1 LKKAA
6 APWKRLRSTE
16 SCKNGDP
23 FVTAAFVNPPSRA
36 QQIRGFLQKNNLQAW
51 IAWRPDELLMLSGY
65 FPFWG
70 ASLLIYFADAEPIL
84 FIPQIEPTDHIPAG
98 LRVQEYPWGDLKC
111 ADPYSVLVSAVGNE
125 LVRAKIK
132 VENVG
137 MNPSAA
143 RTSLPIQA
151 AEQIPMPEGFAGLLL
166 ALAARPN
173 SVSQAGFADLYL
185 RKTPEEIAAIRLANQ
200 IATVGL
206 RAFFENLQAG
216 ISEAE
221 VAAAVESAIYREIGR
236 DGIFHSRGWAMVQSG
251 PNSVHAGRFN
261 RSTGRRLE
269 SGDLVLIELAT
280 CVNGYWSDLT
290 RTAAVGYPKP
300 AAEEILSI
308 ARDAQQAAIDGI
320 RPGISAGDIDA
331 LARDKIA
338 AEGLSSYFTHHT
350 GHHVGFR
357 YHDPGFL
364 ILPGESSILEP
375 GMVVTIEPGVY
386 VPERGAG
393 ARIEDNVLVTES
405 GHEVLSR
412 TEESKL
418 S

>member
-1 LKKAA
+1 VSA
-6 APWKRLRSTE
+6 RL
-16 SCKNGDP
+16 
-23 FVTAAFVNPPSRA
+23 VNPPSRP
-36 QQIRGFLQKNNLQAW
+36 QHMRGFLQKNILQAW
-51 IAWRPDELLMLSGY
+51 IAWRPDELLMLCGY

-111 ADPYSVLVSAVGNE
+111 VDPYSVLVAAVGNE
-125 LVRAKIK
+125 LAKAKIK
-132 VENVG
+132 VESVG

-151 AEQIPMPEGFAGLLL
+151 AEQIPMPEGFAGLLSTF
-166 ALAARPN
+166 AAKPN
-173 SVSQAGFADLYL
+173 ANRQTAFADLYL
-185 RKTPEEIAAIRLANQ
+185 RKTPEEAGAIRLANRV
-200 IATVGL
+200 ANVGL
-206 RAFFENLQAG
+206 QAFFANLQPG

-221 VAAAVESAIYREIGR
+221 VAAAVESAIYREIGH
-236 DGIFHSRGWAMVQSG
+236 DDIFHSRGWVMVQSG
-251 PNSVHAGRFN
+251 PNSACAGRFN

-290 RTAAVGYPKP
+290 RTAAVGSPKP
-300 AAEEILSI
+300 EVEEILSI
-308 ARDAQQAAIDGI
+308 VRDAQQTAIDGI
-320 RPGISAGDIDA
+320 RPGVSAGHIDA

-338 AEGLSSYFTHHT
+338 AAGLSSYFTHHT

-364 ILPGESSILEP
+364 ILPGESSMLEP

-386 VPERGAG
+386 VPERGGG
-393 ARIEDNVLVTES
+393 ARIEDNILVTES

-412 TEESKL
+412 IEESQL